1 MVLDFF
7 FFFGYGVVVGFLL
20 ALPFFWI
27 GLGWLVFVVEFSFL
41 IKAMEGKLLGDVLVP
56 MAIRHNWV
64 ELNCGAQFGL

>member
-1 MVLDFF
+1 MICSDSGENGFGFF

-41 IKAMEGKLLGDVLVP
+41 IKAMEGKLLGDS
-56 MAIRHNWV
+56 IGSH
-64 ELNCGAQFGL
+64 GHQT